1 MGGRAG
7 AGASIRVETTW
18 HDRVVVVAADGEVD
32 MDTCDE
38 LRSWVVDALDG
49 RPEALV
55 LDLGGVV
62 VFGSIG
68 LSLLIE
74 ARHRAQRCGAGFA
87 VATDQR
93 AVLAPLTET
102 GVADLLEVCATAAE
116 AVKVAAATRTSARVT
131 LR

>member
-1 MGGRAG
+1 MDSRTDHSAP
-7 AGASIRVETTW
+7 IRGETTW
-18 HDRVVVVAADGEVD
+18 HHRVVVVAVHGEVD
-32 MDTCDE
+32 MNTCDE
-38 LRSWVVDALDG
+38 LRSWVVDALAG

-68 LSLLIE
+68 LSLLVE

-93 AVLAPLTET
+93 AVLAPLAET
-102 GVADLLEVCATAAE
+102 GVLDLLEVRPTVPEAAS
-116 AVKVAAATRTSARVT
+116 AATNRR
-131 LR
+131 